1 VNDRDRDPVNAPADP
16 PGDPSLQ
23 DATTEDMSAVDQALE
38 DDTGDLGASLRAL
51 LEPPGDIRRRTAD
64 VVGRELRGR
73 SAMDLGLDLLGL
85 GWWTV
90 RTILTDDPTPAD
102 GEDEGNDDEE

>member
-1 VNDRDRDPVNAPADP
+1 VNDHDPLDTPADP
-16 PGDPSLQ
+16 RGDPFRQ
-23 DATTEDMSAVDQALE
+23 EATTEDMSAVERAL
-38 DDTGDLGASLRAL
+38 DDDIGDLGASLRAL
-51 LEPPGDIRRRTAD
+51 LEPPGDIRRRTAA

-73 SAMDLGLDLLGL
+73 SAVDLGLDLLGL